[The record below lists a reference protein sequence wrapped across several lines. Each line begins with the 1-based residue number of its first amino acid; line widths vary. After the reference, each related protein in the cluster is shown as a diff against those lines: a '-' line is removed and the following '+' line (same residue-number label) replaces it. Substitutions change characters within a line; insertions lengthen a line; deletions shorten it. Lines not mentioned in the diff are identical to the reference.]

1 MPQTKTKKRFLLICC
16 EGKTEKEYFAILR
29 RLYRLPGARVVI
41 LGEKGQ
47 HKALV
52 DRTVSERKL
61 FCEKDNID
69 PSDVECWAV
78 CDDDGMSLSYA
89 ELLRY
94 SEEHDVRLAFSRP
107 QFEAFLLQHFEQSG
121 EHDQKRLYAKLG
133 EYATQ
138 YCGITVE
145 YEKSNLDWMADVLD
159 TRPKLVRVAVTNAD
173 QRKKQSARV
182 FLTVQDLVKRMRELG
197 K

>member
-1 MPQTKTKKRFLLICC
+1 M
-16 EGKTEKEYFAILR
+16 
-29 RLYRLPGARVVI
+29 
-41 LGEKGQ
+41 
-47 HKALV
+47 
-52 DRTVSERKL
+52 
-61 FCEKDNID
+61 
-69 PSDVECWAV
+69 ECWAV

-89 ELLRY
+89 ALLRY

-121 EHDQKRLYAKLG
+121 EHDQKRLYTKLG

-138 YCGITVE
+138 YCGITVG
-145 YEKSNLDWMADVLD
+145 YEKSNLDWMADALD

-173 QRKKQSARV
+173 QRKKQSSRV